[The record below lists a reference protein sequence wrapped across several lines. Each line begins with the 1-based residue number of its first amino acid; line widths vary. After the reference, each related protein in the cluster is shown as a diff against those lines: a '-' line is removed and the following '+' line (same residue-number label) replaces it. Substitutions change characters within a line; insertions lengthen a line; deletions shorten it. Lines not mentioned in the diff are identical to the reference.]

1 MAINLKTA
9 GGDSAVWTARGGSR
23 PLDSGDV
30 AHLDFEAAVELLR
43 MLGFRVRNPRKK
55 GGGEEGGAQKW
66 DDISSAKVEQLINSS
81 DLQERFKAIRGA
93 LVAAGMAKSNREVS
107 SIVLW
112 SPRRLANVSIN
123 SGNSKTGPTMC
134 TNVSQASCPD
144 GRNNASGF
152 RCPLYDSGCYAEWG
166 TQSFAHTKHL
176 NAASGISSK
185 ATGKDPSKSRYTP
198 EDVAE
203 DEAAVLRLA
212 HPFWQLL
219 RLNNGV
225 RLHVV
230 GDCVTPSAARTVGA
244 AAKLFAEGRLTGS
257 GVREGGAADA
267 KNVWNYTHGWRDVP
281 RSAWPSDISV
291 LASCDTVDDLEEA
304 HRRGYG
310 SCVVVPEY
318 LQKKVGEQVVHLG
331 KAMMTDNGFRLI
343 PCPHE
348 VAAKNEKNE
357 RVWCLECKLCM
368 RDDFLHRTKS
378 VIAFAA
384 HGTKKAQQTAAQLIS
399 IEDMKGAAD

>member
-1 MAINLKTA
+1 MAINLKTT
-9 GGDSAVWTARGGSR
+9 GGDTAIWTPRGGSR
-23 PLDSGDV
+23 PLDSGEV
-30 AHLDFEAAVELLR
+30 AHLDFEAAAELLR
-43 MLGFRVRNPRKK
+43 ALGFRVRNPKEKSK
-55 GGGEEGGAQKW
+55 GPKW
-66 DDISSAKVEQLINSS
+66 DNISKAKVEALIKSS
-81 DLQERFKAIRGA
+81 NLQDRFNA
-93 LVAAGMAKSNREVS
+93 LKQALLDAGMSKSKKDIA

-112 SPRRLANVSIN
+112 SPRWLANASIN

-152 RCPLYDSGCYAEWG
+152 RCPLYDSGCYAEEG
-166 TQSFAHTKHL
+166 TQAVAHTKYL
-176 NAASGISSK
+176 NEAAGISRL

-212 HPFWQLL
+212 HPFWELL

-230 GDCVTPSAARTVGA
+230 GDCVTPAAARTVGSA
-244 AAKLFAEGRLTGS
+244 ARLFAEGRLSGA
-257 GVREGGAADA
+257 GVREGGAPDA

-281 RSAWPSDISV
+281 RSAWPGEISV
-291 LASCDTVDDLEEA
+291 LASCDTVDDLEDA

-310 SCVVVPEY
+310 TCVVVPDY
-318 LQKKVGEQVVHLG
+318 LQKKMGEQVVTLG
-331 KAMMTDNGFRLI
+331 KAMTTENGFRLI

-348 VAAKNEKNE
+348 VAAKNNKLE
-357 RVWCLECKLCM
+357 RVWCLECKLCL
-368 RDDFLHRTKS
+368 RDGFLHRTRS
-378 VIAFAA
+378 AIAFAA
-384 HGTKKAQQTAAQLIS
+384 HGQGNNPKSKRTVSQLIN
-399 IEDMKGAAD
+399 IEDLKGAAD